1 VNRSRIFLALI
12 AALTLV
18 IAACGG
24 SGEKGESAGGPTKI
38 TIWHGWTD
46 VQADN
51 FTKLLDQYNK
61 EHPDVHITQ
70 LATPSD
76 QVLQK
81 VLTAVRGNSAPDIA
95 YMFGS
100 WSPNIAEIP
109 KVVDMAE
116 TVKGPDW
123 NWDDFYQGERDAAT
137 VGDKIVGVPAL
148 VDNLAIVYNKTL
160 FDQAGVAAPTAE
172 WTWDDF
178 RTAAKKLTDPAKGQY
193 GWSIPADASEDTVW
207 HYLPMLW
214 EAGGDILT
222 PDNQHAA
229 FNSEAGVKALTTLQD
244 MAVTDKS
251 VFLDTTNQDYQKL
264 FTAGKI
270 GMLITGPWDLGVLT
284 DVDYGVQIMPT
295 YAGSSAGHQT
305 IAGPDN
311 WVVFDNGAQRK
322 QAAIDFVKWLTA
334 APQVKSTSLTTAD
347 LPTRKSVGDDPAF
360 VKQLN
365 EKQPGTGVFVQ
376 NLANVKQARP
386 TVAQYPKISEA
397 LGQAIVSVLLG
408 QAQPADALS
417 TAAKTTDAALAEK

>member
-1 VNRSRIFLALI
+1 MTRSRIFLALI
-12 AALTLV
+12 AALSLV
-18 IAACGG
+18 LAACGG
-24 SGEKGESAGGPTKI
+24 GGGGGGSAGGPTKI

-46 VQADN
+46 VQAEN

-61 EHPDVHITQ
+61 EHPDVQVTQ
-70 LATPSD
+70 LSTPSD

-81 VLTAVRGNSAPDIA
+81 VLTAVRGDSAPDVA

-116 TVKGPDW
+116 TVKQPDW
-123 NWDDFYQGERDAAT
+123 KWDDFYEGERAAAT

-160 FDQAGVAAPTAE
+160 FDAAGVATPTPE

-178 RTAAKKLTDPAKGQY
+178 RSAAAKLTDSAKGQY

-207 HYLPMLW
+207 HWLPMLW

-229 FNSEAGVKALTTLQD
+229 FNSEAGVKAMTTLQQ
-244 MAVTDKS
+244 MAVNDKS
-251 VFLDTTNQDYQKL
+251 VYVDTTNQEYTKL

-270 GMLITGPWDLGVLT
+270 GMLVTGPWDLATFG
-284 DVDYGVQIMPT
+284 DVDYGVQILPS
-295 YAGSSAGHQT
+295 YAGSAGGHQT

-334 APQVKSTSLTTAD
+334 AEQVKSTSLTTAD

-360 VKQLN
+360 VKELN

-376 NLANVKQARP
+376 NLTNVKKARP

-408 QAQPADALS
+408 KAQPADALNE
-417 TAAKTTDAALAEK
+417 AAKATDAALAEK

>member
-1 VNRSRIFLALI
+1 MNRSRIFLALI

-24 SGEKGESAGGPTKI
+24 GGEKGESAGGPTKI